1 MAITKESLVHHVE
14 EFFDQPV
21 LKMHEKVGLDGAVES
36 VTFVLKLTPS
46 TWNQVGG
53 TKGKSR

>member
-1 MAITKESLVHHVE
+1 MATTKEGLIQEVRE
-14 EFFDQPV
+14 YCDQPV
-21 LKMHEKVGLDGAVES
+21 LSFVEKVGLDGALES
-36 VTFVLKLTPS
+36 ITFVLKLTPS